1 MIRYSCDL
9 TSEVVKSA
17 GKQNANKLQVL
28 LVLIKV
34 FFDKRRCVPS
44 GCVGP
49 SLEVLGFFVHADGHE
64 TRELWWISTLSAH
77 LALQTGAQWWE
88 LSDKPA
94 VISGSDATLNSG
106 VLRFLLMSV

>member
-94 VISGSDATLNSG
+94 VVSGSDATLNSG
-106 VLRFLLMSV
+106 VLRFY